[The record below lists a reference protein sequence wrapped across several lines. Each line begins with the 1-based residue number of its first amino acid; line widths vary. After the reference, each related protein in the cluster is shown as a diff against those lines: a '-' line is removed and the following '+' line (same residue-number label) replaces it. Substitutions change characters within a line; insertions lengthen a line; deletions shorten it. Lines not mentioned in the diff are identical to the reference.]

1 MNLETIIDHL
11 ASGSVTSRE
20 LVVQST
26 SMIEQ
31 RDPHLHAFLSIYR
44 DEALAEADKSDAR
57 RQAGKALSP
66 LDGVPV
72 AIKDNFSYKDHI
84 TTAGSKILK
93 DYKAPYDAAV
103 VERLKEAGVIIVGQT
118 NLDEFAMGSST
129 ENSAYGA
136 TKNPNDKSRV
146 AGGSSG
152 GSAAAVADEMVP
164 LAFGSDTGGSI
175 RQPAAFCGVVGFKPT
190 YGAVSRYGLIAM
202 ASSLDQIGSFATT
215 VEGAKIGFE
224 VIRGFD
230 RRDSTSVESP
240 SYKETKSTYTIG
252 IPKQF
257 TGSGVDPRILASL
270 EESIKKLEAV
280 GHTVKRDIDIPLLE
294 QSVAIY
300 YLIMPAE
307 VSSNLARFDGIRFGL
322 HGKDV
327 IDSRT
332 QGFGPEVKRRI
343 MLGTYALS
351 AGYSDKYYKRA
362 QASRAA
368 LTEQLTAV
376 LSDVDCLLGP
386 VTPDL
391 PFKIGEKSSD
401 PLAMYLSDIFTIP
414 VNLAGLPGISVPVTT
429 VNEGEHMLP
438 IGLQFIGPKWSE
450 AWLFDLGREI
460 EQKGNASA

>member
-1 MNLETIIDHL
+1 MTLETCITGL
-11 ASGSVTSRE
+11 ESGKISSRE
-20 LVVQST
+20 LVERCLSI
-26 SMIEQ
+26 IE
-31 RDPHLHAFLSIYR
+31 DKDSELHAFLRTHR
-44 DEALAEADKSDAR
+44 DEALKAADASDTR
-57 RQAGKALSP
+57 RKAGKTLGW

-72 AIKDNFSYKDHI
+72 AIKDNFSYKDHL
-84 TTAGSKILK
+84 TTAGSKMLE
-93 DYKAPYDAAV
+93 DYSAPYDATV
-103 VERLKEAGVIIVGQT
+103 VKRLKEAGTVIVGQT

-129 ENSAYGA
+129 ENSAYGP

-224 VIRGFD
+224 IIRGFD
-230 RRDSTSVESP
+230 RRDSTSIESP

-257 TGSGVDPRILASL
+257 TGSGIDPRILASL
-270 EESIKKLEAV
+270 EASIKKLEAA
-280 GHTVKRDIDIPLLE
+280 GHTIKRDIDIPLLE

-307 VSSNLARFDGIRFGL
+307 VSSNLARFDGIRFSL
-322 HGKDV
+322 HGPDA

-343 MLGTYALS
+343 MLGTYVLS

-362 QASRAA
+362 QATRAA

-386 VTPDL
+386 VTPEL

-414 VNLAGLPGISVPVTT
+414 VNLAGLPGISVPVAK
-429 VNEGEHMLP
+429 VEEGEQMLP
-438 IGLQFIGPKWSE
+438 IGLQIIGPKWSE

-460 EQKGNASA
+460 EPKENTNA